1 LAKRLSPKEKK
12 EIIQSFTEGNSL
24 DTISRKFDRTKLTI
38 IRSLKKDLG
47 DKKYN
52 ELNNKIKSQKENTF
66 FEENQNEESF
76 NSELN
81 NLSSNEELSEIQN
94 MSKNYNK
101 SAFTPES
108 SFMEITPL
116 LDYEIEDESQ
126 KELSSIPILD
136 VDLPKI
142 VYMIVDKNIE
152 LIIKLLKDY
161 SDWCF
166 LPEDDLNRKT
176 IEIFLDLKIAKRF
189 CTNDQKVI
197 KVPNTDVFRITAP
210 LLTSRG
216 ISRIISADKL
226 IAL

>member
-1 LAKRLSPKEKK
+1 MAKRLSPKEKK

-136 VDLPKI
+136 VDFPKI
-142 VYMIVDKNIE
+142 VYMVVDKKIE

>member
-1 LAKRLSPKEKK
+1 MAKRLSPREKN

-24 DTISRKFDRTKLTI
+24 DFISRKFERAKLTI

-47 DKKYN
+47 DKKYI
-52 ELNNKIKSQKENTF
+52 ELNNKIKSQKENIF
-66 FEENQNEESF
+66 SAKNQNDETVA
-76 NSELN
+76 SELN
-81 NLSSNEELSEIQN
+81 NPPSNEELVEIQN
-94 MSKNYNK
+94 LSKNNNE
-101 SAFTPES
+101 STFISES
-108 SFMEITPL
+108 SFLEITPL
-116 LDYEIEDESQ
+116 LDYEIEDESR
-126 KELSSIPILD
+126 KELSSIPISD

-176 IEIFLDLKIAKRF
+176 IEIYLDLKIAKRF
-189 CTNDQKVI
+189 CSKDQKVI
-197 KVPNTDVFRITAP
+197 KVPNTNVFRITAP
-210 LLTSRG
+210 LLKSRG
-216 ISRIISADKL
+216 ISRIISVDKL

>member
-1 LAKRLSPKEKK
+1 MAKRLSPKEKK

>member
-1 LAKRLSPKEKK
+1 LTKRLSPKEKK
-12 EIIQSFTEGNSL
+12 EILQSFTEGKSL
-24 DTISRKFDRTKLTI
+24 KFLATKFERTKLTI